1 MVFSL
6 IEKPRN
12 TLKMNYCI
20 EVEGNDE
27 RLDTLVKS
35 GCRNL
40 FRNYLVQNYSKS
52 NQTKCVPNERQ
63 FKMLKLI

>member
-1 MVFSL
+1 
-6 IEKPRN
+6 
-12 TLKMNYCI
+12 MNYCI